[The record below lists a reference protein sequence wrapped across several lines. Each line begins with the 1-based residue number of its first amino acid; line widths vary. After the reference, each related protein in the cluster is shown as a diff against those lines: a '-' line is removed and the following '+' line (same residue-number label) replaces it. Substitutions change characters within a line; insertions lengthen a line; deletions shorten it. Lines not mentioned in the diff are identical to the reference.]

1 MFEKIKLAK
10 EIAKKA
16 HNIREA
22 KDMAAVN
29 AGGIATAIIVI
40 LVVILIAVSLLTPLF
55 DAVNTAT
62 SNTTLTSNA
71 HYASAFTLV
80 YLIPLIFVAGIVVL
94 TVVLLFE
101 KMKE

>member
-10 EIAKKA
+10 EIAKKT
-16 HNIREA
+16 HSIREA
-22 KDMAAVN
+22 KDIASVN

-40 LVVILIAVSLLTPLF
+40 LVVILIAVSLLSPLF
-55 DAVNTAT
+55 STVNTAVNQ
-62 SNTTLTSNA
+62 NTTAHPYLNA
-71 HYASAFTLV
+71 PITLV

-94 TVVLLFE
+94 IVVLLFE

>member
-1 MFEKIKLAK
+1 MFEKFKLAK
-10 EIAKKA
+10 EIVKKT

-29 AGGIATAIIVI
+29 AGGIAATIVVI

-55 DAVNTAT
+55 SAVNTAT
-62 SNTTLTSNA
+62 QNTTLTSDA
-71 HYASAFTLV
+71 HYTAAFQLV
-80 YLIPLIFVAGIVVL
+80 YLIPLIFVAGIIVLVVVL
-94 TVVLLFE
+94 MFE